1 MGYRT
6 PKRAVRSGEL
16 GCEDS
21 NVFAVFLGF
30 VYGLQ
35 YDTKTTGECF
45 NNLETSILAMDTL
58 YQMLWLILLPNEF
71 PKVMLAQ

>member
-6 PKRAVRSGEL
+6 PKRAVRSGQL

-21 NVFAVFLGF
+21 NVFAIFLGF

-58 YQMLWLILLPNEF
+58 YQMLWLILLP
-71 PKVMLAQ
+71 Q